1 MNGFGGSI
9 APDATIL
16 ARENNTVKFTRRAM
30 LQLTAFAPAMR
41 PLFGQEPAPP
51 ADRSTVSLVQGEDR
65 RRMARAALEAIDE
78 QIRPAL
84 AARKYVLIKANCVAN
99 PNALSATH
107 PDTLDG
113 ILDYLEPRFK
123 GPVVVAEAS
132 SGDTMQGYEQYGY
145 NRLAAERRS
154 QQLQLVDLNR
164 EAKYKIVP
172 LMNYDLHVT
181 RARLAARLF
190 DPDAFV
196 IGSAVLK
203 SHNVL
208 VATLSVK
215 NMCMGA
221 PLHSIPGETPRWTDK
236 RVAHNGVRQLN
247 YNMFLVA
254 QALKPNWGVALIDGY
269 QGMEGDGPASGTPV
283 DSRIAIAST
292 DFVAADRVGVEAM
305 GIDPAWPGYLN
316 YCGDFG
322 IGRYDLAK
330 IDVRGAKIADVR
342 RTYKLHKD
350 IEREL
355 QWMGPM
361 QELPPRI
368 G

>member
-1 MNGFGGSI
+1 
-9 APDATIL
+9 
-16 ARENNTVKFTRRAM
+16 M

-41 PLFGQEPAPP
+41 PLFAQAQTAPAG
-51 ADRSTVSLVQGEDR
+51 RSTVSLVRGEDR
-65 RRMARAALEAIDE
+65 RKMAAAALEAIDE

-84 AARKYVLIKANCVAN
+84 GAKKYVLIKPNCVAN

-107 PDTLDG
+107 TDTLNG

-154 QQLQLVDLNR
+154 QQVQLVDFNR
-164 EAKYKIVP
+164 EAKFKVVP
-172 LMNYDLHVT
+172 LMNYDLHAT
-181 RARLAARLF
+181 PARLAARLF

-196 IGSAVLK
+196 ISSAVLK

-208 VATLSVK
+208 VATLSIK

-221 PLHSIPGETPRWTDK
+221 PLHSVQGETPRWTDK
-236 RVAHNGVRQLN
+236 RVAHNGVRQTN

-254 QALKPNWGVALIDGY
+254 QALKPSWGVALIDGY

-283 DSRIAIAST
+283 DSHIAIAST
-292 DFVAADRVGVEAM
+292 DFVAADRTGVEAM
-305 GIDPAWPGYLN
+305 GIDPTWVGYLN

-322 IGRYDLAK
+322 VGQYDLSK
-330 IDVRGAKIADVR
+330 IDIRGAKIADVQR
-342 RTYKLHKD
+342 KYKLHQD
-350 IEREL
+350 IDREL

-361 QELPPRI
+361 RELPPRI

>member
-1 MNGFGGSI
+1 MKIS
-9 APDATIL
+9 
-16 ARENNTVKFTRRAM
+16 RRAM
-30 LQLTAFAPAMR
+30 LQLTALAPAMR
-41 PLFGQEPAPP
+41 PLFSQAPAPP
-51 ADRSTVSLVQGEDR
+51 AARSTVSLVRGEDR
-65 RRMARAALEAIDE
+65 RAMATAALQAIDE
-78 QIRPAL
+78 QLRPAL
-84 AARKYVLIKANCVAN
+84 AAKKYVLIKPNCVAN
-99 PNALSATH
+99 PNELSATH
-107 PDTLDG
+107 ADTLHG

-123 GPVVVAEAS
+123 GPVVVGEAS
-132 SGDTMQGYEQYGY
+132 SSDTMQGYEQYGY

-154 QQLQLVDLNR
+154 QQVQLVDFNR
-164 EAKYKIVP
+164 EANYKVVP
-172 LMNYDLHVT
+172 LMNYDLHAT
-181 RARLAARLF
+181 PARLAARLF

-196 IGSAVLK
+196 ICAAILK

-208 VATLSVK
+208 VATLSIK
-215 NMCMGA
+215 NMCMGS
-221 PLHSIPGETPRWTDK
+221 PLHSLAGQTPRWTDK
-236 RVAHNGVRQLN
+236 RVAHNGVRQTN

-254 QALKPNWGVALIDGY
+254 QALKPSWGVALIDGY
-269 QGMEGDGPASGTPV
+269 QGMEGDGPAGGTPV

-322 IGRYDLAK
+322 IGQYDLTK
-330 IDVRGAKIADVR
+330 IDVRGAKIADVQR
-342 RTYKLHKD
+342 KYQLHKD

-361 QELPPRI
+361 QELPARI